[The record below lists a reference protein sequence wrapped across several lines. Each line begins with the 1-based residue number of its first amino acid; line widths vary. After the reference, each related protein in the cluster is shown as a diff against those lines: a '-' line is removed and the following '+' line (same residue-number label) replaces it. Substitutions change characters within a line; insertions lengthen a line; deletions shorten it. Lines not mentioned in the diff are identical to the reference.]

1 MTPENLIP
9 LMLQSKDSWTIG
21 SNFIQQIM
29 RKKET
34 EERRRKNA
42 PTP

>member
-9 LMLQSKDSWTIG
+9 LMLKSKDSWTIG
-21 SNFIQQIM
+21 SNFIQQVM
-29 RKKET
+29 RKKEDK
-34 EERRRKNA
+34 ERRRQNA